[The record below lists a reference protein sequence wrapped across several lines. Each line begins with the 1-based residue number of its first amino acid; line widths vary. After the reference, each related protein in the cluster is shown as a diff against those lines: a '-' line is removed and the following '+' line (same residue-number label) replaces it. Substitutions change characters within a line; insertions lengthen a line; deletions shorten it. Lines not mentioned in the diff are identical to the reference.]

1 MDTAGS
7 KAAVAVD
14 TARSKAAAAVDINN
28 ERIVE
33 LIEKTNAEN
42 ILTKEGVSTRGK
54 KRSKEVSE
62 GEKFTCADGE
72 YCLTPQDEPVLGKH
86 KCATC
91 QKTLHEDCGVLVEGS
106 TSFLERKEC
115 HSCNNQKEVEP
126 PKQKKQRKKKEVV
139 GNEEVEKT
147 ICKDVKEHLHVFTE
161 GLSAEKKLEE
171 ICNNK
176 NSNGRSKL
184 RYEVAFYV
192 DEESCIG
199 ALTYHDI
206 YKYKNNLYTGDEVV
220 SGFYYLLDSKF
231 GGGENKFFGT
241 GFFTTCVQDFSIERK
256 LTQFKKKF
264 RTEWKKLFFPVNA
277 HSNHWILLTADV
289 DEKTVKVYDSL
300 GKSNETYTHLLLN
313 IINQVKKK
321 DEQWVV
327 VDNTTANI
335 QRQMDL
341 VNCGW
346 FTCWYAYQIATNKSV
361 AKWLGCDYDKEIR
374 AIKKNIMLSLVDKK
388 IFSKGGK

>member
-1 MDTAGS
+1 
-7 KAAVAVD
+7 
-14 TARSKAAAAVDINN
+14 
-28 ERIVE
+28 
-33 LIEKTNAEN
+33 
-42 ILTKEGVSTRGK
+42 
-54 KRSKEVSE
+54 
-62 GEKFTCADGE
+62 
-72 YCLTPQDEPVLGKH
+72 
-86 KCATC
+86 
-91 QKTLHEDCGVLVEGS
+91 
-106 TSFLERKEC
+106 
-115 HSCNNQKEVEP
+115 
-126 PKQKKQRKKKEVV
+126 
-139 GNEEVEKT
+139 
-147 ICKDVKEHLHVFTE
+147 
-161 GLSAEKKLEE
+161 
-171 ICNNK
+171 
-176 NSNGRSKL
+176 
-184 RYEVAFYV
+184 V

-346 FTCWYAYQIATNKSV
+346 FTCWYAYQIATNNSV
-361 AKWLGCDYDKEIR
+361 AKWLGSNYEKEVR